1 MNAEHPVLLEARE
14 LAVSID
20 GHRVVR
26 HASFDLQAGRALGIV
41 GGSGSGKTMTASV
54 LLGLAPP
61 RATVTGSVRLGGRE
75 LLGRDERAWCGIRG
89 RQIGWVG
96 QDPLAS
102 LTPTMTVVDQIAEA
116 ITVHHRTGRRA
127 AREEGVRL
135 MEAVGIPDARRRA
148 GAYPHEFSGGMRQR
162 VAIAIAIANEPDVL
176 VADEPTS
183 ALDAS
188 VGARILDLF
197 DELVQHRRLAMLVI
211 SHDAAV
217 IDRLCHDTLEMDSG
231 VLGPRTRPRPAD
243 HSLGRSPARSRPE
256 TPEVLAIRGLTVRY
270 PGRRGVR
277 GTREH
282 TTGCVDVDLDVRA
295 GEAVA
300 LVGESGSGKTTVL
313 NQVLALRAPVEGTVE
328 LFGTPVGTLDRRS
341 RHALRRRLGTVFQDP
356 GDSLD
361 PRMTVADL
369 IAEPMRIHRRSP
381 DPVRI
386 DELLVRVGLTADL
399 RTRRPAELSGGQ
411 QQRVAIARAIALEP
425 TLLLL
430 DEPVSALDAPLR
442 EDIMSLLDDLRT
454 ESGLAY
460 LMVSHDL
467 ALVHRFADRI
477 VELQSGR
484 VVHPSVPQPNS
495 PILPTPPELETTT

>member
-1 MNAEHPVLLEARE
+1 MNAEHPVIVEARD
-14 LAVSID
+14 LAVAIG

-26 HASFDLQAGRALGIV
+26 QASFDLHAGRTMGIV
-41 GGSGSGKTMTASV
+41 GGSGSGKTITASV
-54 LLGLAPP
+54 LLGLTPP
-61 RATVTGSVRLGGRE
+61 RAAVTGSVRLDGRE
-75 LLGRDERAWCGIRG
+75 LLGLDERAWCDIRG
-89 RQIGWVG
+89 RRIGWVG

-116 ITVHHRTGRRA
+116 LTIHRRMGRRA

-135 MEAVGIPDARRRA
+135 METVGIPDAARRA

-176 VADEPTS
+176 IADEPTS
-183 ALDAS
+183 ALDAG

-197 DELVQHRRLAMLVI
+197 DELVQRRRLAMLVI

-217 IDRLCHDTLEMDSG
+217 IDRLCHNTLEMDSG
-231 VLGPRTRPRPAD
+231 VLGKRSRPRPTERT
-243 HSLGRSPARSRPE
+243 GRRSPARSHPD
-256 TPEVLAIRGLTVRY
+256 TPAVLSIRGLTVRY

-277 GTREH
+277 GTRAS
-282 TTGCVDVDLDVRA
+282 TTGCENIDLDVRA

-313 NQVLALRAPVEGTVE
+313 EQVLALRTPREGVIDV
-328 LFGTPVGTLDRRS
+328 LGTSVGSLDRRD
-341 RHALRRRLGTVFQDP
+341 RHTLRRRLGAVFQDP
-356 GDSLD
+356 SDSLD
-361 PRMTVADL
+361 PRMTVAQL
-369 IAEPMRIHRRSP
+369 IAEPMQIHRVSNGP
-381 DPVRI
+381 GRI

-399 RTRRPAELSGGQ
+399 RTRRPTELSGGQ
-411 QQRVAIARAIALEP
+411 QQRVAIARALALDP
-425 TLLLL
+425 VLLLL

-454 ESGLAY
+454 DLGLAY

-467 ALVHRFADRI
+467 GLVHRYADRI
-477 VELQSGR
+477 VELHDGR
-484 VVHPSVPQPNS
+484 IVKVSAPQP
-495 PILPTPPELETTT
+495 PRYTLPTTPELETTS